1 MDDGSEWGMTLHSLL
16 KAKSSLTH
24 PRPPFEIFVATVALA
39 SAWHERQ
46 RLRPV
51 ALSPHPGPALK
62 RGLAAVASTVSS
74 YVVLQT
80 PVFRL

>member
-51 ALSPHPGPALK
+51 ALSPHPFPALK